1 MVKLV
6 LCAMI
11 YSMTYLPQFHVKS
24 YMEALHSYHINS
36 IKYAITQPIG

>member
-1 MVKLV
+1 MVKLG

-11 YSMTYLPQFHVKS
+11 YSMTYPPQFHVKS
-24 YMEALHSYHINS
+24 YMEALNSFHINS